1 MTEELN
7 EIVNGDHLEQI
18 ESHRAYIAEETGM
31 DAFYEENER
40 PSEELERMLGEAE
53 VEAAKTSPVLQST
66 LAIESE
72 GLASDGL
79 VQADKALDG
88 STFEMRDVMA
98 KVLLSEQQLQSGQNQ
113 ASKDNELDF

>member
-31 DAFYEENER
+31 DEFYEENER

-66 LAIESE
+66 LAKESE

-88 STFEMRDVMA
+88 STIEMRDVMA

>member
-31 DAFYEENER
+31 DKFYEENER

-66 LAIESE
+66 LAKESE

-79 VQADKALDG
+79 VQADKVLDG
-88 STFEMRDVMA
+88 STTEMRDVMA
-98 KVLLSEQQLQSGQNQ
+98 KVLLSEQQLQSSQNQ